1 MAFRSQI
8 VRLLLGVS
16 LFLALVRQS
25 VPQPVEITSKIAIP
39 DTLVEVVAVFGNGI
53 ATSTDSLGLI
63 GSVNTP
69 FDSIFDVTESYLYM
83 TDQNGGGLLRKLAVA
98 PPFVNPFNQIY
109 TPKTIFNSV
118 NLVAGPGP
126 ASYLAISKSSKTTGW
141 LYHVS
146 NINFKILR
154 MDLSQE
160 LTTGNAFFET
170 VAGTPLTSLCNN
182 CAGNADGFGTYASF
196 SSIAGIALERTC
208 DTVPRNTPGKAEQFC
223 NDVALWVVD
232 SGNGKLRAINI
243 TQSGL
248 FTVVT
253 VDDSADVLGDSS
265 VVNGGSGYLAGIAI
279 DNTYRF
285 LVVGFLGCVYMYDI
299 TGQTF
304 PYSSVAATRS
314 ILVGS
319 FPNYGYQDNV
329 DFTLAVLGAVNYIA
343 LDGDHNIYIS
353 DIYTPSSTTDSNI
366 TPGTD
371 TIRRIDTNTGAV
383 TTVAGSIDS
392 CTAVT
397 GLVAG
402 SSSRHCF
409 AMPSSGS
416 GGVIKANIYK
426 GTQTFF
432 YNKIGFAVNYLGN
445 LMFVADTKDNAIR
458 KVYCGSN
465 SLGLSFG
472 KCIPLP
478 GNCSNPLAVVKTPA
492 GNGCPTSCDGLG
504 IHASFHMPN
513 AVAAAPPA
521 TTSTPNPSNTD
532 YIYVA
537 DFGGNAIRQIT
548 VGGAMN
554 GDTITI
560 ADGSEWY
567 HPLGIAV
574 DGNTGDVLVTDL
586 HRVSKIK
593 NADLIPGSTNFN
605 VAGSTVAGDLNNDC
619 LGSSKAGSKVGTTS
633 AGSAGAGSAGGS
645 KGSSGSLWQ
654 SHEGFVPTQTKWYG
668 SASSSSGSSAAGT
681 TAGTKRS
688 LIELK
693 TAAGTVTGTAAG
705 TGLGT
710 AAGTVKSAGTAS
722 GTKSATG
729 VNSSTASGSKS
740 ATGVTSSVPAVYSCM
755 FNTPVGIALDPNMQY
770 AYVVDS
776 GSNAIRIVDYG
787 DGSPNYGAVGIFAES
802 PDFNTPYGIALDL
815 VSGNFYVTS
824 FQSHVIFQVGSVFLD
839 PDFSTLTLATYTVYA
854 GSSIGMFGHTDN
866 IDPLSAVFMHPTGIS
881 YFGDFLYVNE
891 WYKLPG
897 SEFSS
902 SDGSSDGTAK
912 SGSNAGTTAGTK
924 TAARRSLSA
933 KENVQ
938 LATKSGTVNATAS
951 GTKGGSGG
959 STKSDTSA
967 LLFTHESDINYGHEP
982 QYLHNVRAI
991 NLNTNEVTTVAG
1003 SYRPGIFEPS
1013 EGSHGSGSGSEGSH
1027 GSGSGGSVA
1036 GSKSGWSTHT
1046 EYSNG
1051 FYSYN
1056 STQCPSCSEFS
1067 SSDGSSNGTAKSG
1080 SNAGTT
1086 AGTKTAAR
1094 RSLSAKENVQL
1105 ATKSGTVGATRF
1117 LLEELLTAKTGGTG
1131 TGTGT
1136 SGSGAS
1142 SDSHLPG
1149 AHWTS
1154 HVGSVAVE
1162 DGSFNDGFS
1171 NYARFFRPTGI
1182 VAGNVKNTLTLWIAD
1197 FGNNRVRN
1205 ITCSNIGMPSLDPTT
1220 APTMLPTAD
1229 PTEKPTRSPTVFT
1242 PKAKKGLGR
1251 GGKGRGGKGRGGGKV
1266 KGFGYSGVEGTTG
1279 VDVAVGTARGLDTP
1293 VIWTI
1298 AAGCAAFV
1306 ALAAV
1311 ALYYRK
1317 RLLASVKSLNA

>member
-1 MAFRSQI
+1 MAFCSQI

-25 VPQPVEITSKIAIP
+25 VQQGPVEITSKIAIP

-98 PPFVNPFNQIY
+98 PPFVNPFNLIY

-146 NINFKILR
+146 NINYKILR

-160 LTTGNAFFET
+160 IGVGNANFET

-182 CAGNADGFGTYASF
+182 CFGNADGFGTYASF
-196 SSIAGIALERTC
+196 SSIAGIALQRTC

-232 SGNGKLRAINI
+232 SGNGKLRAVNI

-248 FTVVT
+248 FPVVT

-279 DNTYRF
+279 ANTFRAVF
-285 LVVGFLGCVYMYDI
+285 VGFLGCVYSYDI
-299 TGQTF
+299 SGQTF
-304 PYSSVAATRS
+304 PYSSVAATRT
-314 ILVGS
+314 IFLGS

-329 DFTLAVLGAVNYIA
+329 DPTLAVIGAVNYIA
-343 LDGDHNIYIS
+343 LDGDYNIYIS
-353 DIYTPSSTTDSNI
+353 DIYTPSTTTDTTVN
-366 TPGTD
+366 PGTD
-371 TIRRIDTNTGAV
+371 TIRRIDINTGEV

-392 CTAVT
+392 CTAAT

-402 SSSRHCF
+402 SSGRHCF

-416 GGVIKANIYK
+416 GGVIEANIYK

-458 KVYCGSN
+458 KVYCGSE

-521 TTSTPNPSNTD
+521 TTSTPTPSNTD

-619 LGSSKAGSKVGTTS
+619 LLYLAV
-633 AGSAGAGSAGGS
+633 
-645 KGSSGSLWQ
+645 L
-654 SHEGFVPTQTKWYG
+654 VRY
-668 SASSSSGSSAAGT
+668 
-681 TAGTKRS
+681 RS
-688 LIELK
+688 L
-693 TAAGTVTGTAAG
+693 A
-705 TGLGT
+705 
-710 AAGTVKSAGTAS
+710 
-722 GTKSATG
+722 
-729 VNSSTASGSKS
+729 
-740 ATGVTSSVPAVYSCM
+740 
-755 FNTPVGIALDPNMQY
+755 
-770 AYVVDS
+770 
-776 GSNAIRIVDYG
+776 RI
-787 DGSPNYGAVGIFAES
+787 
-802 PDFNTPYGIALDL
+802 
-815 VSGNFYVTS
+815 
-824 FQSHVIFQVGSVFLD
+824 
-839 PDFSTLTLATYTVYA
+839 
-854 GSSIGMFGHTDN
+854 
-866 IDPLSAVFMHPTGIS
+866 
-881 YFGDFLYVNE
+881 
-891 WYKLPG
+891 
-897 SEFSS
+897 
-902 SDGSSDGTAK
+902 
-912 SGSNAGTTAGTK
+912 
-924 TAARRSLSA
+924 
-933 KENVQ
+933 
-938 LATKSGTVNATAS
+938 
-951 GTKGGSGG
+951 
-959 STKSDTSA
+959 
-967 LLFTHESDINYGHEP
+967 
-982 QYLHNVRAI
+982 
-991 NLNTNEVTTVAG
+991 
-1003 SYRPGIFEPS
+1003 
-1013 EGSHGSGSGSEGSH
+1013 
-1027 GSGSGGSVA
+1027 
-1036 GSKSGWSTHT
+1036 
-1046 EYSNG
+1046 
-1051 FYSYN
+1051 
-1056 STQCPSCSEFS
+1056 
-1067 SSDGSSNGTAKSG
+1067 
-1080 SNAGTT
+1080 
-1086 AGTKTAAR
+1086 
-1094 RSLSAKENVQL
+1094 
-1105 ATKSGTVGATRF
+1105 
-1117 LLEELLTAKTGGTG
+1117 
-1131 TGTGT
+1131 
-1136 SGSGAS
+1136 
-1142 SDSHLPG
+1142 
-1149 AHWTS
+1149 
-1154 HVGSVAVE
+1154 
-1162 DGSFNDGFS
+1162 
-1171 NYARFFRPTGI
+1171 
-1182 VAGNVKNTLTLWIAD
+1182 
-1197 FGNNRVRN
+1197 
-1205 ITCSNIGMPSLDPTT
+1205 
-1220 APTMLPTAD
+1220 
-1229 PTEKPTRSPTVFT
+1229 
-1242 PKAKKGLGR
+1242 
-1251 GGKGRGGKGRGGGKV
+1251 
-1266 KGFGYSGVEGTTG
+1266 
-1279 VDVAVGTARGLDTP
+1279 
-1293 VIWTI
+1293 
-1298 AAGCAAFV
+1298 
-1306 ALAAV
+1306 
-1311 ALYYRK
+1311 
-1317 RLLASVKSLNA
+1317 